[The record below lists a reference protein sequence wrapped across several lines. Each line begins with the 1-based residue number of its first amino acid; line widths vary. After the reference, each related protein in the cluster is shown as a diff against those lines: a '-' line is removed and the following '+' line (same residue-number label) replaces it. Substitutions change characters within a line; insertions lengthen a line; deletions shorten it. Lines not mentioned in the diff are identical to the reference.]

1 MEYFGFA
8 VEDWDQGSAGRNDTW
23 EYDDVR
29 GVLPLC
35 VLKDE
40 SSQW

>member
-1 MEYFGFA
+1 MEYFVFV
-8 VEDWDQGSAGRNDTW
+8 VEDWDQESAGRNDTW